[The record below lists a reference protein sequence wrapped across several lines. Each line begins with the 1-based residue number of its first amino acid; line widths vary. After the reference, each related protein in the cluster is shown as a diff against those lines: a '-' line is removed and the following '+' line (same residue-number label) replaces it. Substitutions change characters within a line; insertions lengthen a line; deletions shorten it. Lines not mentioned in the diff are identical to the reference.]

1 MYDQQ
6 TRKYT
11 SRKEFEIHHFNDTWL
26 SFNLTSEVGEILKNN
41 FNDQLLKIMI
51 TVFSTLPQPQN
62 HLRLSISSMLSGF
75 EHDHDYPIL
84 ILSYSVEED
93 HQKKH
98 QRKRRNVE
106 EDYEEET
113 NVIWSGDLT
122 KKSGKRI
129 KKNSCRRKPLYI
141 DFTEIR
147 FDSWIVQ
154 PRGYEVSMKTFNSV

>member
-1 MYDQQ
+1 
-6 TRKYT
+6 
-11 SRKEFEIHHFNDTWL
+11 
-26 SFNLTSEVGEILKNN
+26 
-41 FNDQLLKIMI
+41 MI
-51 TVFSTLPQPQN
+51 TVFSTLQQPQN
-62 HLRLSISSMLSGF
+62 HLRLSISPILGGF

-93 HQKKH
+93 HQVNKH

-113 NVIWSGDLT
+113 NVIWSGDLG

-129 KKNSCRRKPLYI
+129 KKNSCRRRPLYV

-147 FDSWIVQ
+147 FDLWIVQ
-154 PRGYEVSMKTFNSV
+154 PRGYEVSPIF

>member
-1 MYDQQ
+1 MYDQE
-6 TRKYT
+6 TREYA

-26 SFNLTSEVGEILKNN
+26 SFNLTCEVGEILKKN
-41 FNDQLLKIMI
+41 FIDQPLKIMI
-51 TVFSTLPQPQN
+51 TVFSTLQQPQN
-62 HLRLSISSMLSGF
+62 LRLSISPMLGGV

-93 HQKKH
+93 HQVNKH

-113 NVIWSGDLT
+113 NVIWSGDLG

-129 KKNSCRRKPLYI
+129 KKNSCRRRPLYV

-147 FDSWIVQ
+147 FDLWIVQ
-154 PRGYEVSMKTFNSV
+154 PRGYEVRPIF